1 MLLAEHGPGSCFTW
15 YALAQM
21 CFLEGSPA
29 GSYATV
35 LFQHQPSTSLIVLL
49 FILSCSLQVLPA
61 GLDQGNSHLHNMA
74 PRGGGVL
81 AYRQAAGTQDDVLLF
96 QHQSYLIALLFF

>member
-1 MLLAEHGPGSCFTW
+1 
-15 YALAQM
+15 M